1 MLVLDNINS
10 VSDVITN
17 SSSELFVINDKNT
30 TLDHLKNIINP
41 ILDGYYEPL
50 YLI

>member
-17 SSSELFVINDKNT
+17 SSSELFVINDENT
-30 TLDHLKNIINP
+30 TLNFSKV
-41 ILDGYYEPL
+41 
-50 YLI
+50 

>member
-30 TLDHLKNIINP
+30 TLDHLKNII
-41 ILDGYYEPL
+41 IISGL
-50 YLI
+50 LIDYIEQE